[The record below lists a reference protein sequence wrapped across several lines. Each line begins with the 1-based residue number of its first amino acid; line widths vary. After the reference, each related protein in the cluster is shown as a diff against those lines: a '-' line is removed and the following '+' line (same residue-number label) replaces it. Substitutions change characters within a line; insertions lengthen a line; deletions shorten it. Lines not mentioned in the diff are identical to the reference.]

1 MGDPG
6 VYVSADHDS
15 DDFPSPLAPI
25 TINSNGDPSYSPT
38 PTEKEHQQPSK
49 RDPFAVP
56 TQTHYLDSNRFKIL
70 TKASLQRQ
78 TSKMEWDGPSNPVSQ
93 TSTPAR
99 RE

>member
-6 VYVSADHDS
+6 VYVSADHES

-70 TKASLQRQ
+70 TKASPK
-78 TSKMEWDGPSNPVSQ
+78 TNFKNGMGWAIKSSKSNFYSC
-93 TSTPAR
+93 
-99 RE
+99 